1 MTAHH
6 DHLLRE
12 LLQPHMLVWLDLVGD
27 SETVVLP
34 WHLQLLAEKLL
45 EAMAVRGVII
55 FYYEKAM
62 GLKFGHDPSE
72 K

>member
-1 MTAHH
+1 
-6 DHLLRE
+6 
-12 LLQPHMLVWLDLVGD
+12 MLVWLDLVGD